1 LLKNPYATLPVTP
14 VDGNPLVRVASSVT
28 EEPTV
33 IVDGL
38 IVVVMTGVAF
48 WMFRGSQPL
57 FAGLLFASPE

>member
-1 LLKNPYATLPVTP
+1 MTP